1 MSRDLTGKKHERR
14 SCHDDH
20 ETYET
25 YETCKILE
33 WFHRWPEVFHLN
45 A

>member
-1 MSRDLTGKKHERR
+1 MSMDLAGKKHERR

-20 ETYET
+20 ET